1 MEIRCDVNKCTT
13 ILMHILKEHALC
25 LPTFWLLSPGTTE
38 IYDMA
43 VWLGWVME
51 EKGRMK
57 NREGEGR

>member
-1 MEIRCDVNKCTT
+1 MLTYFLASI
-13 ILMHILKEHALC
+13 I
-25 LPTFWLLSPGTTE
+25 SSGTTE